1 MKNEIQPAGNLLQ
14 PTLHT
19 ETVPVDGS
27 MFTQLLEGMLPLE
40 EGNVPSVMQEELPK
54 QTADS
59 LEEDFLLDEE
69 NSELEETTNKE
80 NEKETE
86 NTSFF
91 IPFGTFFQQETVQL
105 NWIDSSTD
113 QQLSVENIIEPHSEV
128 SSEQKD
134 VQITKEPDLLSSIEE
149 MSGRD
154 FESLSE
160 SAKDVF
166 LSDTSLSDS
175 AENET
180 QMIPADQLKMS
191 EEAPHI
197 ENEFFLQEAAS
208 FQKRGQS
215 FESFPSEIPVDL
227 KEDPAEKAETF
238 LNEEEIQFRHLPDL
252 YKTPVQQESPD
263 ASTPHDQVGN
273 SLQKAVENY
282 EKQFIETVYKQ
293 NACNKTKTAK
303 ALDISIRNLYYKME
317 KHQICKK

>member
-1 MKNEIQPAGNLLQ
+1 MTNEIQPAGKLLQ

-160 SAKDVF
+160 S
-166 LSDTSLSDS
+166 
-175 AENET
+175 
-180 QMIPADQLKMS
+180 
-191 EEAPHI
+191 
-197 ENEFFLQEAAS
+197 
-208 FQKRGQS
+208 
-215 FESFPSEIPVDL
+215 
-227 KEDPAEKAETF
+227 
-238 LNEEEIQFRHLPDL
+238 
-252 YKTPVQQESPD
+252 
-263 ASTPHDQVGN
+263 
-273 SLQKAVENY
+273 
-282 EKQFIETVYKQ
+282 
-293 NACNKTKTAK
+293 
-303 ALDISIRNLYYKME
+303 
-317 KHQICKK
+317 